1 MLVKADGC
9 HMGQSDGV
17 NGETRKILKNRIFGI
32 TCHNSR
38 KLAKKMLK
46 YNPNYL
52 AFGSFYK
59 SRLKPKAIKANLSI
73 LKWAK
78 KNIKKPIVAIGGIN
92 QKNYKKILN
101 LVQLYCNIKFYLG

>member
-1 MLVKADGC
+1 ML
-9 HMGQSDGV
+9 
-17 NGETRKILKNRIFGI
+17 I
-32 TCHNSR
+32 
-38 KLAKKMLK
+38 

-78 KNIKKPIVAIGGIN
+78 KILKN
-92 QKNYKKILN
+92 QS
-101 LVQLYCNIKFYLG
+101 

>member
-1 MLVKADGC
+1 
-9 HMGQSDGV
+9 MGQSDGV

-78 KNIKKPIVAIGGIN
+78 KNIKTNRSYWWNKP
-92 QKNYKKILN
+92 KKITKKFLN
-101 LVQLYCNIKFYLG
+101 LVQIILQYQVLSGITQI